1 MRISRIIVVLCVFA
15 IAVAAAIPC
24 FAGSCIVQTPTNC
37 VAGVC
42 NAVFYN
48 SDSTVPATWNLATAV
63 QANCSPAG
71 SGTIVPT
78 SIGPG
83 LLTVNGQATAGATS
97 PVCSWTCVGYSN
109 STPTAAAVVRF
120 DSSNGLPVELMGFSV
135 E

>member
-1 MRISRIIVVLCVFA
+1 MRISRIIVVLSV
-15 IAVAAAIPC
+15 IVITAAASIPC

-48 SDSTVPATWNLATAV
+48 SDSTVAANWALVSGV
-63 QANCSPAG
+63 QANCSPTGA
-71 SGTIVPT
+71 GTIVPT

-83 LLTVNGQATAGATS
+83 LLPVSGQATVGATN
-97 PVCSWTCVGYSN
+97 PVCSWTCTGYSN
-109 STPTAAAVVRF
+109 TTPTAAAVVRF
-120 DSSNGLPVELMGFSV
+120 DSTNGMPVELMGFSV